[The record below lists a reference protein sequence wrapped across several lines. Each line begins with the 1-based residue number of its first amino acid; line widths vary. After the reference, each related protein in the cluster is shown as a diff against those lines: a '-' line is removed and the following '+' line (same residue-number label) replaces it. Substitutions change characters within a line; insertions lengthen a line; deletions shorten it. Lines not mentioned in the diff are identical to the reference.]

1 MIWFPTMLKF
11 VDRAPLLSTR
21 LTRDGYLVADVKAA
35 RTGIQQYAGWE
46 VGKPEIP
53 VVNVYRS
60 ADQVFTTDSMGSY
73 AHKPVT
79 NDHPDEEVTADNWRD
94 VAVGQVG
101 DEIKR
106 DGDFIRVPLIVMD
119 AKAIK
124 QVQDGKRELSAGYT
138 CELEFIDGVTPE
150 GVAYQ
155 AIQKDIRINHVA
167 IVDKGR
173 AGPQARIGD
182 KSWGHSPLPEFN
194 DERTKQMDL
203 RKILVDGLQVE
214 TTEAGAAAIDKLTS
228 DKNGLKEQVA
238 ALTKTVS
245 DNQKTFDTEL
255 AKKDGEIETLKGK
268 VMDVNALDAAAAAR
282 GDLIAKAKSVLSDI
296 ATAGLTDVAIRR
308 AVVVAKCGDSMKD
321 KSDDYITARFDMLC
335 EDSGGTEEL
344 RNTFTHLQTGD
355 NGGRKVVDDAQAA
368 YVARFH
374 KKSA

>member
-1 MIWFPTMLKF
+1 MLKF
-11 VDRAPLLSTR
+11 VDRTPLLSTR
-21 LTRDGYLVADVKAA
+21 FTRDGYLVADVKAA

-173 AGPQARIGD
+173 AGPEARIGD

-255 AKKDGEIETLKGK
+255 AKKDSEIETLKGK

-282 GDLIAKAKSVLSDI
+282 GDLIAKAKSVVSDI
-296 ATAGLTDVAIRR
+296 ATAGLTDSAIRR
-308 AVVVAKCGDSMKD
+308 AVVVTKCGDGMKD